1 MRPRNTG
8 ISGGSRPQ
16 QPQSQNFKPKTEWK
30 HEEAA
35 SFLFLYLPG
44 VEQLTITPDYSNGRV
59 KVEGQRRLP
68 NNRLLPVNETF
79 TIPEDCD
86 LAKMD
91 KQFGRRGILTLKM
104 PRNIAEPPK
113 ETTTSLLMEATKT
126 SKPQEDATTA
136 VDNSVSAEVVPTD
149 EKSAMKEE
157 ININDEKGKQTKPE
171 NLENVEEEKS
181 SNYEQSKESVMA
193 TATDDANKVEEKQ
206 KQKGNAKVKD
216 LNEDSKLIINMGAA
230 VLIVVGVGVSLFY
243 FIP

>member
-1 MRPRNTG
+1 MMSCNNGETG
-8 ISGGSRPQ
+8 
-16 QPQSQNFKPKTEWK
+16 FV
-30 HEEAA
+30 
-35 SFLFLYLPG
+35 

-91 KQFGRRGILTLKM
+91 KQFGRGILMLKM
-104 PRNIAEPPK
+104 PRNIAETPK
-113 ETTTSLLMEATKT
+113 EMEDTKITPAGT

-136 VDNSVSAEVVPTD
+136 VDNSVSAEVVPID

-157 ININDEKGKQTKPE
+157 NNNDAKGKETKPE
-171 NLENVEEEKS
+171 NVENVEEEKS
-181 SNYEQSKESVMA
+181 NEQSKQSVMA
-193 TATDDANKVEEKQ
+193 TVTDDANKVEEKEKRKQ
-206 KQKGNAKVKD
+206 KDKGNAKVKD
-216 LNEDSKLIINMGAA
+216 LNEDRKLIINMGAA

-243 FIP
+243 TLSFS